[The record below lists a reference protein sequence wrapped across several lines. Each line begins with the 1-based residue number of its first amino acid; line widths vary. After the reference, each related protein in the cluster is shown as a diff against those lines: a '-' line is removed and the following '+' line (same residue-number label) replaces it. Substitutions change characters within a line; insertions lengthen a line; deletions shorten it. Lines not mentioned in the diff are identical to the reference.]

1 MSAGLDALRA
11 RCEAALAAALPPD
24 TGTGAL
30 AAAMRYAVLGG
41 GKRLRP
47 LLVHGAGAALG
58 VAPALLDPAAV
69 AVELVHAYSLVHDD
83 LPAMDDDDLRRGRPT
98 VHRAFDE
105 ATAILAGDALQ
116 ALAFQAL
123 AGGAAAGL
131 APARVQDQ
139 VAELACAAGAAG
151 MVGGQAL
158 DLAVVGTQPDLATL
172 TRMHGLKTGA
182 LIAACVRL
190 AALASGRDDAATAA
204 LDRYAADLGL
214 AFQIQDDV
222 LDEIGDAA
230 VTGKAVGA
238 DRARGK
244 PTFTAHLGVAGAQ
257 ARAGELLDRALAALG
272 EVDGDTDVLARVAQ
286 ALVQRRA

>member
-1 MSAGLDALRA
+1 MSAELAALRA
-11 RCEAALAAALPPD
+11 RCDAALAAALPPEAD
-24 TGTGAL
+24 DDAL
-30 AAAMRYAVLGG
+30 VGAMRYAVLGG

-58 VAPALLDPAAV
+58 VAPARLDPAAV

-116 ALAFQAL
+116 ALAFAAL
-123 AGGAAAGL
+123 THGVAAGVAADRVL
-131 APARVQDQ
+131 AQ
-139 VAELACAAGAAG
+139 VAELARAAGVAG

-158 DLAVVGTQPDLATL
+158 DLSVVGTRPDLATL
-172 TRMHGLKTGA
+172 NRMHALKTGA
-182 LIAACVRL
+182 LIAASVRM
-190 AALASGRDDAATAA
+190 ASIASGRDDAATAA

-222 LDEIGDAA
+222 LDDIGDAA

-244 PTFTAHLGVAGAQ
+244 PTFTAVLGVAGAQ
-257 ARAGELLDRALAALG
+257 VRAGELLDRALGALA
-272 EVDGDTDVLARVAQ
+272 EVDGDTGVLARVAR

>member
-1 MSAGLDALRA
+1 MSAELDALRA
-11 RCEAALAAALPPD
+11 RCDAALTTALPPGQPND
-24 TGTGAL
+24 SL
-30 AAAMRYAVLGG
+30 VAAMRYAVLGG

-58 VAPALLDPAAV
+58 VAPARLDPAAV
-69 AVELVHAYSLVHDD
+69 AVELIHAYSLVHDD

-123 AGGAAAGL
+123 AAGRATGL
-131 APARVQDQ
+131 APDRVLAQ
-139 VAELACAAGAAG
+139 VAELARAAGAAG

-158 DLAVVGTQPDLATL
+158 DLSVVGTQPDLATL
-172 TRMHGLKTGA
+172 TRMHALKTGA

-190 AALASGRDDAATAA
+190 GVLASGRDDTATAA
-204 LDRYAADLGL
+204 LDRYAADVGL

-222 LDEIGDAA
+222 LDEIGDADI
-230 VTGKAVGA
+230 TGKAVGA

-244 PTFTAHLGVAGAQ
+244 PTFIALLGVAGAQ
-257 ARAGELLDRALAALG
+257 ARAGELLERALAALAAV
-272 EVDGDTDVLARVAQ
+272 EGDTALLAEIAG